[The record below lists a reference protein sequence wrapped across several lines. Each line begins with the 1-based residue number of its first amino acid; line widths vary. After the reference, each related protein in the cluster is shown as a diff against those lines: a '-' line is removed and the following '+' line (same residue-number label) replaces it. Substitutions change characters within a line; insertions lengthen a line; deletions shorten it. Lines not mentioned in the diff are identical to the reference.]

1 MFLGTILVAG
11 LTLCRVNLSATG
23 ATARLWRLQNPFLAL
38 SGVYLVAYFAKL
50 AKRLVRRL
58 EDLGLKVTVSQAA

>member
-1 MFLGTILVAG
+1 LQYAAWTWRVFGTQPSG
-11 LTLCRVNLSATG
+11 GG
-23 ATARLWRLQNPFLAL
+23 AP
-38 SGVYLVAYFAKL
+38 YLVAYFAKL